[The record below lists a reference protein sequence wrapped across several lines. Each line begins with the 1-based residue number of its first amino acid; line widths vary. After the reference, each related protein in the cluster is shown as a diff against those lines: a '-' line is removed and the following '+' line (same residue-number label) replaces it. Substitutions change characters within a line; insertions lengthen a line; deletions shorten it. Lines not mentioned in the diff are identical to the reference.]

1 MARKTKDDP
10 DEVLAEIPP
19 RPARRYV
26 AVGMTLALGALV
38 LWIGIALPQSNFAY
52 TVFLILFGAGC
63 LWQARAMWNASALTL
78 QLTRTNLQEEG
89 GRVLCTIE
97 NVERVD
103 RGAFAFKPASGFL
116 VKLKEPSGPRVYAPG
131 VWWRSGRTLAVG
143 GVTGR
148 QDGKNVADLMIV
160 MLAKRDLSN

>member
-1 MARKTKDDP
+1 MARKNKEDP
-10 DEVLAEIPP
+10 NEVLAEIPP

-38 LWIGIALPQSNFAY
+38 LWIGIALPQANLAY
-52 TVFLILFGAGC
+52 TVFLIVFGAGC
-63 LWQARAMWNASALTL
+63 LWQARAMWMASEKTL
-78 QLTRTNLQEEG
+78 QLTRFDLREDG
-89 GRVLCTIE
+89 GRVLCTIQ

-116 VKLKEPSGPRVYAPG
+116 VKLKEPDGPRVYAPG
-131 VWWRSGRTLAVG
+131 VWWRMGRTLAVG

-160 MLAKRDLSN
+160 MLAKRDLET